1 VEHIPAL
8 VIAQY
13 KLISLKANT
22 IVSQIIYNLNKMSI
36 NYTFIDILLSTK
48 LLLRIS
54 ITYSLSHFICYKN
67 FYTNNK
73 MFSTRN

>member
-1 VEHIPAL
+1 MEHIPAL

-36 NYTFIDILLSTK
+36 NYTFIDI
-48 LLLRIS
+48 
-54 ITYSLSHFICYKN
+54 
-67 FYTNNK
+67 
-73 MFSTRN
+73 